1 MVLRSLILIL
11 AVAVSVA
18 GAAFFGGS
26 EIAFVTSSRFRI
38 KGRAK
43 QGSRGAA
50 IADWLLRRPA
60 ILLSVT
66 LVGTNILVVLVSSL
80 LTVWLGKSIGQ
91 YAVLVS
97 TGVGTAILLL
107 FGEIIPKSLAR
118 HNPDGL
124 LSRTAPGLGLAYFL
138 LYPVAR
144 VMVLIASVFVRFSSS
159 VETSGKVTRDEI
171 RAVVKDAAQARFGLT
186 SQGHIHRVLDLSE
199 VKVAGLMVPMDEVVC
214 IDEKATVDEA
224 LDMAFR
230 SGHSRYPVFK
240 RTADNLVG
248 ILHLK
253 DLLGVRD
260 DLKIRNFARQAYFI
274 PETKD
279 VRSAI
284 REMREDLR
292 HLAIVTDEYG
302 RAIGVLTFEDL
313 VEEIMGEISD
323 EYDQAAEKH
332 IELDQPISGSTPVS
346 AIREELDVQI
356 PDGPYT
362 TVAGFMLDRA
372 GALCGVGE
380 TIKFDGYEFQVIETK
395 GRRIRRVRIT
405 RKED

>member
-1 MVLRSLILIL
+1 MLKNLLLVL
-11 AVAVSVA
+11 AVAASIA
-18 GAAFFGGS
+18 GVAFFAGS

-38 KGRAK
+38 KGRARK
-43 QGSRGAA
+43 GSRGAA
-50 IADWLLRRPA
+50 VADWLLRRPA
-60 ILLSVT
+60 TLLSVT
-66 LVGTNILVVLVSSL
+66 LVGTNVCVVLASSL
-80 LTVWLGKSIGQ
+80 MTDWLAKSIGPF
-91 YAVLVS
+91 AVLVS
-97 TGVGTAILLL
+97 TGVGTALILL

-118 HNPDGL
+118 SNPDGV
-124 LSRTAPGLGLAYFL
+124 LSRTAPGLGIAYFV
-138 LYPVAR
+138 LYPVAKL
-144 VMVLIASVFVRFSSS
+144 VALIASVFVRLSSS

-171 RAVVKDAAQARFGLT
+171 RAVVKDAAQARFGR
-186 SQGHIHRVLDLSE
+186 SSHSHIHRVLDLSR
-199 VKVAGLMVPMDEVVC
+199 VRVAGIMVPMDDVNC
-214 IDEKATVDEA
+214 IDEKSTVDKAREA
-224 LDMAFR
+224 ALA
-230 SGHSRYPVFK
+230 SGHSRYPVYR
-240 RTADNLVG
+240 RTPDNLVG

-260 DLKIRNFARQAYFI
+260 DLKVRNFTRKGYFI

-323 EYDQAAEKH
+323 EYDQVTEKH
-332 IELDQPISGSTPVS
+332 IKLAQVISGSTPVTM
-346 AIREELDVQI
+346 IRDELEIRI
-356 PDGPYT
+356 PEGAYT

-372 GALCGVGE
+372 GDLCKVGDIIE
-380 TIKFDGYEFQVIETK
+380 FDGYLFHVVETK